1 MLNANRLRLQDL
13 FQIPVH
19 SLVAQMASAIAI
31 LIGSLVLIG
40 WWLDIEV
47 IKSGFPGSPATM
59 KVNTALGF
67 VLSGVS
73 LWLYLR
79 AGKGEKEQS
88 QRGRNKKRGRGE
100 ERERRGR
107 TIPNYIPAPPQPHY
121 FSLTISRVC
130 AITVSVIAAL
140 TLSQYLFGWNIGID
154 ELLFGDSP
162 TSVATLH
169 PGRMGLNT
177 ALNFML
183 ISVALNHLADPKNQR
198 SYWYA
203 QILALIAILISFQV
217 LIGYA
222 YKVEMIYGIALHTTS
237 MALHT
242 ALLFIALGI
251 GVLWARAEQ
260 GLMRVV
266 ISDTYGGLLARRLL
280 VAAIAVPFVVGWL
293 IVEGQRAGKYDPAF
307 AISVFAIILIVI
319 FAVLIWQSAAVIEHL
334 SNQRDISDGLR
345 LNAQDALKA
354 YENKL
359 GSLVDANVIGIM
371 FGDAN
376 GRIEQAN
383 DEFLR
388 MIGYTREDLRAGSI
402 NWKNITPIEHLY
414 LDEQGIAEA
423 KANISGA
430 CTPYEKEYIRN
441 DGSRIP
447 VLVGYVLLGEK
458 REESVA
464 FILDLSDRQAALRER
479 QAALHECKQA
489 EAEQQKLVSLVENS
503 SDFIGIATLEG
514 QLLYIN
520 DAGQK
525 LVGLSSLEKVRQKAI
540 LDYIMPEDQ
549 AYLQEHILPTVLKQG
564 RWQGEFRFQHLQT
577 GQAIPVDYNIFTV
590 NDHKTGQPIAL
601 ATVTRNITEQ
611 KQAEERILQLNK
623 DLQRRVAELQTL
635 LDVIPIGVGI
645 AEDPECRTIRVNP
658 AFAKQLGVSPDINVS
673 LSAPSDEKQ
682 TSYKVYREGRELP
695 IEELPMQYSAA
706 QGVEVLD
713 SEIEIIQENGKIVK
727 LLVYVAPLF
736 DEEGKTRGC
745 IGAFLDITVR
755 KQAEEVLWNQQKWL
769 ENVLNLMPRP
779 LLFIEPGTARVTF
792 ANRAAD
798 ILAGGEFPKGVPA
811 EEYHTVYNCTD
822 AAGNPIPNDQTPGAR
837 VARGER
843 VDGFEMDWHTSGGV
857 RSLLIFADTLPA
869 MYGYPA
875 TCIMVFQDISNLK
888 RVEKAL
894 SLGYKR
900 LQLLFDTASDLL
912 SSQQPVPLIDSV
924 YRKLSEQ
931 IGLDVYFNYL
941 VDESSQV
948 MRLESYSGISPETA
962 KEIEWLAFG
971 QAICGTVAQER
982 HPIAV
987 ENVQQLDDPKTEL
1000 IRSLGIKA
1008 YCAYPLIAQG
1018 RLFGTLSFGSRT
1030 RFSFTDNQKGMMQ
1043 AVCDQIAIA
1052 MERASLIAS
1061 LQQQTEQL
1069 REANRMKDE
1078 FLAILSHELR
1088 SPLNAILGWA
1098 QLLHSRKLSDIQKD
1112 RAVET
1117 IERNAR
1123 AQTQLIEDLLDI
1135 SRMIRGKLRLNVY
1148 TCDLVPIIKSAI
1160 DTVSLAAQSKEIDL
1174 RFSLVSP
1181 KEAQNPDLEFNN
1193 EHEAQ
1198 EAKFEIPQHPESYFL
1213 SESKDLSSKF
1223 LVSGDAER
1231 LQQIIWNLLS
1241 NAIKFTSAGGRV
1253 EVELSVVSGQEKQTI
1268 DIDTSVASPRV
1279 GQLTT
1284 DKYAQI
1290 QVIDT
1295 GIGISSDFLPYVFDR
1310 FRQADSSSTRSYGG
1324 LGLGLAIVR
1333 HLVELHGGTVNV
1345 GSLGE
1350 QQGATF
1356 TVKLPLLKNQ
1366 QTASPSPPLPL
1377 SPPPPIPPSLFGVRV
1392 LVVDD
1397 EADSREFITT
1407 VLQQC
1412 HAEVQAV
1419 ASVQEALQVLLHW
1432 KPDVLVS
1439 DIGMPQEDGYSLIRK
1454 LRSQPPEQGGKIP
1467 AAALTAFARAEDRM
1481 RAIQEGYQLHLPKP
1495 IEPAELATVV
1505 ASLVGRT

>member
-13 FQIPVH
+13 LKIPVH

-47 IKSGFPGSPATM
+47 LKSGFPGSPATM
-59 KVNTALGF
+59 KVNTALCF

-79 AGKGEKEQS
+79 GEKKEEQRE
-88 QRGRNKKRGRGE
+88 RGENKKRGRG
-100 ERERRGR
+100 GR
-107 TIPNYIPAPPQPHY
+107 TIVNYSPTVINPKETSTSLLFH
-121 FSLTISRVC
+121 SLNLTISRVC
-130 AITVSVIAAL
+130 TIIVTLIAAL
-140 TLSQYLFGWNIGID
+140 TLGQYLFSLNLGID
-154 ELLFGDSP
+154 ELLFRDSP
-162 TSVATLH
+162 ISVATSH

-183 ISVALNHLADPKNQR
+183 LSIALNHLAAQKNQR

-203 QILALIAILISFQV
+203 QTLALLAILISFQV
-217 LIGYA
+217 LMGYT
-222 YKVEMIYGIALHTTS
+222 YKVKILYGIAPHTTS

-242 ALLFIALGI
+242 ALLFIVLGM
-251 GVLWARAEQ
+251 GVLWVRAEQ

-280 VAAIAVPFVVGWL
+280 VAAIAVPFIVGWL

-307 AISVFAIILIVI
+307 AISVFAIVLIVI
-319 FAVLIWQSAAVIEHL
+319 FAVLIWQSAAVIERL
-334 SNQRDISDGLR
+334 SRQRDISDGLR
-345 LNAQDALKA
+345 LSAQEALRA

-376 GRIEQAN
+376 GGIEQAN

-388 MIGYTREDLRAGSI
+388 MIGYTREDLLAGRISC
-402 NWKNITPIEHLY
+402 KNITPTEHLY
-414 LDEQGIAEA
+414 LDDQGILEA
-423 KANISGA
+423 KANTSGA
-430 CTPYEKEYIRN
+430 CTPYEKEYIRQ

-458 REESVA
+458 RDELVA
-464 FILDLSDRQAALRER
+464 FILDLSERQAALRDR
-479 QAALHECKQA
+479 KQA
-489 EAEQQKLVSLVENS
+489 EAEQQKLVSVVENS

-525 LVGLSSLEKVRQKAI
+525 LVGLSSLKEVKQKTI
-540 LDYIMPEDQ
+540 LDYVMPEDQ

-577 GQAIPVDYNIFTV
+577 SQPIPVDYNIFTV

-623 DLQRRVAELQTL
+623 DLQRRVIELQTL

-673 LSAPSDEKQ
+673 LSAPTNEKQ

-713 SEIEIIQENGKIVK
+713 GEVDVIQENGKIVK

-798 ILAGGEFPKGVPA
+798 ILAGGEFPKGFPA

-822 AAGNPIPNDQTPGAR
+822 AAGNPIPNDETPGAR

-948 MRLESYSGISPETA
+948 MRLESYSGICSETA
-962 KEIEWLAFG
+962 KEIEWIAFG

-987 ENVQQLDDPKTEL
+987 DNVQQSTDPKTEL

-1008 YCAYPLIAQG
+1008 YYAYPLIAQG

-1030 RFSFTDNQKGMMQ
+1030 RVSFTENQKGMMQ

-1061 LQQQTEQL
+1061 LQQQAEQL

-1098 QLLHSRKLSDIQKD
+1098 QLLHSRKLNDIQKD

-1123 AQTQLIEDLLDI
+1123 AQTQLVEDLLDI
-1135 SRMIRGKLRLNVY
+1135 SRMIRGQLRLNVY
-1148 TCDLVPIIKSAI
+1148 TCDLVPIVKSAI
-1160 DTVSLAAQSKEIDL
+1160 ETVSLAAQSKEIDL

-1181 KEAQNPDLEFNN
+1181 REAQNADLEFNS
-1193 EHEAQ
+1193 EHIADLEA
-1198 EAKFEIPQHPESYFL
+1198 ELEIPQRPEDFSR
-1213 SESKDLSSKF
+1213 SESKDLSSQL

-1253 EVELSVVSGQEKQTI
+1253 EVELSVVSDQEKHLRERPGLT
-1268 DIDTSVASPRV
+1268 DSVE
-1279 GQLTT
+1279 QLTT

-1295 GIGISSDFLPYVFDR
+1295 GNGISPNFLPYVFDR

-1333 HLVELHGGTVNV
+1333 HLVELHGGTVHVN
-1345 GSLGE
+1345 SPGE

-1366 QTASPSPPLPL
+1366 HSTASPCLPLPL
-1377 SPPPPIPPSLFGVRV
+1377 SP
-1392 LVVDD
+1392 
-1397 EADSREFITT
+1397 
-1407 VLQQC
+1407 
-1412 HAEVQAV
+1412 
-1419 ASVQEALQVLLHW
+1419 
-1432 KPDVLVS
+1432 
-1439 DIGMPQEDGYSLIRK
+1439 
-1454 LRSQPPEQGGKIP
+1454 
-1467 AAALTAFARAEDRM
+1467 
-1481 RAIQEGYQLHLPKP
+1481 
-1495 IEPAELATVV
+1495 
-1505 ASLVGRT
+1505 